1 MNRLFLRSLVPSLVL
16 LLVLANEADPRM
28 WPANP
33 SQTTDPELS
42 TNTPDKRHRPR
53 SASSSRV
60 QDPPDSLLP
69 VQTSAYPESSLA
81 GGIDAGK
88 AASELPV
95 DRNVEAP
102 GFSAPSVP
110 AIACATPMSLMLH
123 SAFGEERMEALAQAI
138 LEHGWQTMTYR
149 DLLPLSQAGE
159 CPPERAVIVSIDD
172 LGTDWL
178 RPDFKRMIQAFNEYG
193 LVVVVGVVVHGPQDE
208 SIWAYLSQLEALGNE
223 VASHSVDHLN
233 LPLLD
238 AEGLAGQVDGSYDTI
253 CLNLG
258 KCPVTLILPF
268 GNIDPEGRILAAAN
282 AYSFVVGIPGGHR
295 FAGMPPYYLGRI
307 PPVNESQ
314 DQTLASLEASFRHEA
329 GELLAAVEG
338 DD

>member
-1 MNRLFLRSLVPSLVL
+1 MRPILGCGPPIHLRRLIR
-16 LLVLANEADPRM
+16 
-28 WPANP
+28 
-33 SQTTDPELS
+33 
-42 TNTPDKRHRPR
+42 
-53 SASSSRV
+53 SSRRTRRTN
-60 QDPPDSLLP
+60 DIGHARPLLP
-69 VQTSAYPESSLA
+69 GCRIRQTAFSPSKPLPIPNPAWRVGSTPARRPPSS
-81 GGIDAGK
+81 
-88 AASELPV
+88 
-95 DRNVEAP
+95 
-102 GFSAPSVP
+102 PST
-110 AIACATPMSLMLH
+110 AM
-123 SAFGEERMEALAQAI
+123 
-138 LEHGWQTMTYR
+138 
-149 DLLPLSQAGE
+149 
-159 CPPERAVIVSIDD
+159 SIDD

-282 AYSFVVGIPGGHR
+282 AYSFVVGIPGGPS

-329 GELLAAVEG
+329 GELLPDVT
-338 DD
+338 